1 MTATANYYD
10 TLGIKKDASAD
21 EVKKAFRRLA
31 RKHHPDAGGDEEK
44 FKEINEAYEVL
55 SDKEKRSQ
63 YDQYGQYFAGGVPPG
78 YGAGAGGGR
87 TGGGGQ
93 YQNVDVGDLGDL

>member
-10 TLGIKKDASAD
+10 TLGVKKDASAD
-21 EVKKAFRRLA
+21 DIKKAFRKLA

-55 SDKEKRSQ
+55 SNEEKRAE
-63 YDQYGQYFAGGVPPG
+63 YDQYGQYFGGNVPPG
-78 YGAGAGGGR
+78 YGQAGGRGGR
-87 TGGGGQ
+87 SSR
-93 YQNVDVGDLGDL
+93 V